1 MKRLK
6 AGNLCP
12 ECNFEMVEISRE
24 TFQNMKVFKPKINSI
39 PQKIQ
44 NSKSGVLAICPQC
57 DAYALGID
65 MEKGFSF
72 FDKGGNLTDIHK
84 ISDTFWNKQ

>member
-6 AGNLCP
+6 AGNPCP

-24 TFQNMKVFKPKINSI
+24 AFQSMKVFEPKINSI
-39 PQKIQ
+39 PRKIQ
-44 NSKSGVLAICPQC
+44 DSGASVMAICPRC

-65 MEKGFSF
+65 MQMGFSF
-72 FDKGGNLTDIHK
+72 TDKDGNLSDIHK
-84 ISDTFWNKQ
+84 IKDILWNKE